1 MNAKHSKQLHSLKTT
16 IVLWAGLCLLITGGV
31 LATYAAL
38 TVRNMATQ
46 SAIEQAQ
53 TQAREI
59 ASQIDAEIE
68 VAMDAVR
75 TMAGALKT
83 TKDKKSPVVLD
94 RKQVSWMIRQLI
106 VENPSLTGASTLW
119 EPNAFDGKDSQFVN
133 QPPDHDATGRFLPYW
148 HWDEKGNPV
157 VEPLT
162 DYETSEWV
170 VCPKTTK
177 NECITEPYIYPIN
190 GVDVLMTTVVA
201 PIVQDVTYY
210 GLVTSDIDL
219 QFLQQYFADRIQV
232 YDGAGE
238 MAIISNKGMLA
249 GVTGKPYLVGKML
262 SEYSSDH
269 ERVLAAI
276 QGNKLDYFTS
286 GTNLEVVAPFV
297 VGKSYTPWGVMLRI
311 PLAAITAGANRLTLQ
326 MVLIGFVLIV
336 AGLAAIWW
344 AMGFTV
350 AKPLAKLRAAAAKM
364 AEGDIEGVSF
374 DDLTQREDEIGEV
387 GRAFGLL
394 SQYFA
399 EIAQASQSVANGDLT
414 ASVRPRSA
422 RDILGTSIAAMI
434 ASLRNIIALL
444 AKNADDLKQ
453 AADQLAAVAA
463 ESGQAT
469 NQIAATMQ
477 QVARGAAQQSQSV
490 NRTAVATEQMSRAI
504 DGVARGAQE
513 QAQSVAKA
521 STLTSQITATV
532 QQVAG
537 NAQVLL
543 KTADQSRQAAL
554 EGAKT
559 VGETV
564 RGMAEIKNKVSVSA
578 LRVEEMG
585 KRSQQ
590 IGAIV
595 ETIEDI
601 ASQTNLLALN
611 AAIEAARAGEHGK
624 GFAVVADEVRKLAE
638 RSSQATKEIAAL
650 VKSIQQSVQEAVAA
664 MNDGAREVESG
675 VEKAEQAG
683 QSLTDILK
691 SADSVREQAELTA
704 KAARQMDVAAN
715 ELVNAMDAVSA
726 VVEQNTAATE
736 EMSASANEV
745 TEAVE
750 NIASVSEENS
760 AAIEE
765 VSASAEQMSAQA
777 QEVMASAQTLAQ
789 MAQALQE
796 LVQRFRMDGSSA
808 EREVGKDKPE
818 MAEMIKENH

>member
-1 MNAKHSKQLHSLKTT
+1 MNNSRIAQVRSLKTT
-16 IVLWAGLCLLITGGV
+16 IVLWAGLCLLVTGGV
-31 LATYAAL
+31 LATYAAF
-38 TVRNMATQ
+38 TVRSMATQ
-46 SAIEQAQ
+46 NAIEQAQ

-59 ASQIDAEIE
+59 ASQIDTEIE
-68 VAMDAVR
+68 IAMDAVR
-75 TMAGALKT
+75 TTAGILKT
-83 TKDKKSPVVLD
+83 TKDKKNPVVLN
-94 RKQVSWMIRQLI
+94 RQQVSWMIRQLI

-119 EPNAFDGKDSQFVN
+119 EPNAFDGKDREYVN
-133 QPPDHDATGRFLPYW
+133 RPPDHDATGRFLPYW

-201 PIVQDVTYY
+201 PVVVDVTYH
-210 GLVTSDIDL
+210 GIVTADIDL
-219 QFLQQYFADRIQV
+219 QFLQQYFAERIKV
-232 YDGAGE
+232 FGGAGE
-238 MAIISNKGMLA
+238 LAIISNKGMLA
-249 GVTGKPYLVGKML
+249 GVTGKPYLVGKMI
-262 SEYSSDH
+262 SEYSADH
-269 ERVLAAI
+269 ERILRAI
-276 QGNKLDYFTS
+276 QGNKADYFTRQ
-286 GTNLEVVAPFV
+286 GNLEVVTPFV
-297 VGKSYTPWGVMLRI
+297 IGKSYTPWGVMVRI
-311 PLAAITAGANRLTLQ
+311 PLSAITASANRLTLQ
-326 MVLIGFVLIV
+326 MVLIGLVLIA
-336 AGLAAIWW
+336 AGMVAIWW

-364 AEGDIEGVSF
+364 AEGDVEGIV
-374 DDLTQREDEIGEV
+374 LNELIQRQDEIGEV
-387 GRAFGLL
+387 GRAFDQL
-394 SQYFA
+394 SQYFSD
-399 EIAQASQSVANGDLT
+399 IAQVSQKVAKGDLT
-414 ASVRPRSA
+414 AAVQPRSE

-434 ASLRNIIALL
+434 RSLRSVILSL
-444 AKNADDLKQ
+444 AQNASGLRE
-453 AADQLAAVAA
+453 AADQLAAVAT

-490 NRTAVATEQMSRAI
+490 NRTAVAAEQMSRAI

-513 QAQSVAKA
+513 QAMSVAKA
-521 STLTSQITATV
+521 STLTSQISSTV

-543 KTADQSRQAAL
+543 RTADQSRQAAL

-578 LRVEEMG
+578 ARVEEMG

-650 VKSIQQSVQEAVAA
+650 VKSIQQSVQEAVSA

-683 QSLTDILK
+683 QSLTEILK

-704 KAARQMDVAAN
+704 KAARQMDAATN
-715 ELVNAMDAVSA
+715 ELVSAMDAVSA

-796 LVQRFRMDGSSA
+796 LVQRFRMNEDGVEKAVA
-808 EREVGKDKPE
+808 EGELEV
-818 MAEMIKENH
+818 AEV

>member
-1 MNAKHSKQLHSLKTT
+1 MNKKPTVQLRSLKTT

-38 TVRNMATQ
+38 TVRQMATK
-46 SAIEQAQ
+46 SAYEQAQ
-53 TQAREI
+53 TQASQI

-68 VAMDAVR
+68 IAMDAVR

-119 EPNAFDGKDSQFVN
+119 EPNAFDGKDSQYVN
-133 QPPDHDATGRFLPYW
+133 TPPDHDHTGRLMPYW

-177 NECITEPYIYPIN
+177 NECITEPYLYPIN

-201 PIVQDVTYY
+201 PIVLDVTYY
-210 GLVTSDIDL
+210 GLVTADIDL

-232 YDGAGE
+232 YNGAGE

-262 SEYSSDH
+262 SEYSGDH

-276 QGNKLDYFTS
+276 QENKIDIFTS
-286 GTNLEVVAPFV
+286 KGNLEVVAPFV

-311 PLAAITAGANRLTLQ
+311 PLSAITASANRLTLQ
-326 MVLIGFVLIV
+326 MILIGFVLIA

-350 AKPLAKLRAAAAKM
+350 AKPLAKLRAVAIQM
-364 AEGDIEGVSF
+364 AEGDTQEVALG
-374 DDLTQREDEIGEV
+374 DLLQREDEIGEV
-387 GRAFGLL
+387 GRAFDQLAR
-394 SQYFA
+394 YFA
-399 EIAQASQSVANGDLT
+399 EIAQTSQKVAAGDLT
-414 ASVRPRSA
+414 VTVRSRSE
-422 RDILGTSIAAMI
+422 RDLLGSSIAAMI
-434 ASLRNIIALL
+434 RSLREVIASLAQ
-444 AKNADDLKQ
+444 NATDLKE
-453 AADQLAAVAA
+453 AADQLAEIAA
-463 ESGQAT
+463 QSGQAT

-477 QVARGAAQQSQSV
+477 QVAKGAAQQSQSV
-490 NRTAVATEQMSRAI
+490 NRTAVAAEQMSRAI
-504 DGVARGAQE
+504 EGVARGAQE
-513 QAQSVAKA
+513 QAISVAKA
-521 STLTSQITATV
+521 STLTTQISTTV

-650 VKSIQQSVQEAVAA
+650 VKSIQQSVQEAVSA
-664 MNDGAREVESG
+664 MNDGAQEVESG
-675 VEKAEQAG
+675 VGKAEQAG
-683 QSLTDILK
+683 QSLSEILK
-691 SADSVREQAELTA
+691 TADSVREQAELTA
-704 KAARQMDVAAN
+704 KAAQQMDTATN

-789 MAQALQE
+789 MAQTLQS
-796 LVQRFRMDGSSA
+796 LVQRFHMNGIGKEEQA
-808 EREVGKDKPE
+808 EEDQLEKVEV
-818 MAEMIKENH
+818 

>member
-1 MNAKHSKQLHSLKTT
+1 M
-16 IVLWAGLCLLITGGV
+16 G
-31 LATYAAL
+31 
-38 TVRNMATQ
+38 
-46 SAIEQAQ
+46 
-53 TQAREI
+53 
-59 ASQIDAEIE
+59 
-68 VAMDAVR
+68 
-75 TMAGALKT
+75 
-83 TKDKKSPVVLD
+83 
-94 RKQVSWMIRQLI
+94 
-106 VENPSLTGASTLW
+106 
-119 EPNAFDGKDSQFVN
+119 
-133 QPPDHDATGRFLPYW
+133 
-148 HWDEKGNPV
+148 
-157 VEPLT
+157 
-162 DYETSEWV
+162 
-170 VCPKTTK
+170 
-177 NECITEPYIYPIN
+177 
-190 GVDVLMTTVVA
+190 
-201 PIVQDVTYY
+201 
-210 GLVTSDIDL
+210 
-219 QFLQQYFADRIQV
+219 
-232 YDGAGE
+232 
-238 MAIISNKGMLA
+238 
-249 GVTGKPYLVGKML
+249 
-262 SEYSSDH
+262 
-269 ERVLAAI
+269 
-276 QGNKLDYFTS
+276 
-286 GTNLEVVAPFV
+286 
-297 VGKSYTPWGVMLRI
+297 
-311 PLAAITAGANRLTLQ
+311 
-326 MVLIGFVLIV
+326 LIGFVLIA
-336 AGLAAIWW
+336 AGVIAIWW
-344 AMGFTV
+344 AMGFSV

-364 AEGDIEGVSF
+364 AEGDSKAIVF
-374 DDLTQREDEIGEV
+374 DDLIDRKDEIGEV
-387 GRAFGLL
+387 GRAFGQLAE
-394 SQYFA
+394 YFA
-399 EIAQASQSVANGDLT
+399 EIAQISQKVAAGDLT
-414 ASVRPRSA
+414 NTVRPRSE
-422 RDILGTSIAAMI
+422 RDLLGSSIASMI
-434 ASLRNIIALL
+434 RSLRDVITSL
-444 AKNADDLKQ
+444 AQNATDLKE
-453 AADQLAAVAA
+453 AADQLADIAT

-477 QVARGAAQQSQSV
+477 QVAKGASQQSQSV
-490 NRTAVATEQMSRAI
+490 NRTAVAAEQMTRAI
-504 DGVARGAQE
+504 EGVARGAQE
-513 QAQSVAKA
+513 QATSVAKA
-521 STLTSQITATV
+521 STLTSQISTTV

-664 MNDGAREVESG
+664 MNEGAREVEGG

-683 QSLTDILK
+683 QSLGDILK

-704 KAARQMDVAAN
+704 KAAQQMDAATN
-715 ELVNAMDAVSA
+715 ELVNAMDSVSA

-796 LVQRFRMDGSSA
+796 LVQRFNLNGKS
-808 EREVGKDKPE
+808 EEEVSVEQAVEVVP
-818 MAEMIKENH
+818 A

>member
-1 MNAKHSKQLHSLKTT
+1 MNSKSTVQLRSLKTT

-31 LATYAAL
+31 LATYAAF
-38 TVRNMATQ
+38 TVRKMATD

-53 TQAREI
+53 TQASQI

-83 TKDKKSPVVLD
+83 VKDKKSPVVLD

-133 QPPDHDATGRFLPYW
+133 VPPDHDATGRFLPYW

-177 NECITEPYIYPIN
+177 NECITEPYLYPIN
-190 GVDVLMTTVVA
+190 GVDVIMTTVVA
-201 PIVQDVTYY
+201 PIVLDVTYY
-210 GLVTSDIDL
+210 GLVTADIDL

-232 YDGAGE
+232 YDGVGE

-249 GVTGKPYLVGKML
+249 GVTRKPYLVGKMI
-262 SEYSSDH
+262 SEYSGDH
-269 ERVLAAI
+269 ERILAAI
-276 QGNKLDYFTS
+276 QGNKVDVFTS
-286 GTNLEVVAPFV
+286 KGNLEVVAPFV

-311 PLAAITAGANRLTLQ
+311 PLSAITVSANRLTLQ
-326 MVLIGFVLIV
+326 MILIGFVLIA

-350 AKPLAKLRAAAAKM
+350 AKPLAKLRAAAIKM
-364 AEGDIEGVSF
+364 AEGDTQEIALG
-374 DDLTQREDEIGEV
+374 DLVQRDDEIGEV
-387 GRAFGLL
+387 GRAFDQL
-394 SQYFA
+394 SHYFA
-399 EIAQASQSVANGDLT
+399 EIAQASQKVAAGDLT
-414 ASVRPRSA
+414 VTVRSRSE
-422 RDILGTSIAAMI
+422 RDLLGSSIAAMI
-434 ASLRNIIALL
+434 QSLREIITSL
-444 AKNADDLKQ
+444 AQNATNLKE
-453 AADQLAAVAA
+453 AADQLAEIAA
-463 ESGQAT
+463 QSGQAT

-490 NRTAVATEQMSRAI
+490 NRTAVAAEQMSRAI

-513 QAQSVAKA
+513 QAVSVAKA
-521 STLTSQITATV
+521 STLTTQISATV

-543 KTADQSRQAAL
+543 RTADQSRQAAL
-554 EGAKT
+554 DGAKT

-578 LRVEEMG
+578 MRVEEMG

-650 VKSIQQSVQEAVAA
+650 VKSIQQSVQEAVSA
-664 MNDGAREVESG
+664 MNDGAQEVESG
-675 VEKAEQAG
+675 VGKAEQAG
-683 QSLTDILK
+683 QSLSEILK

-704 KAARQMDVAAN
+704 KAAQQMDAAAN
-715 ELVNAMDAVSA
+715 ELVTAMDAVSA

-789 MAQALQE
+789 MAQTLQA
-796 LVQRFRMDGSSA
+796 LVQRFHMDGIGKEEQA
-808 EREVGKDKPE
+808 ELDQLEEVVG
-818 MAEMIKENH
+818 

>member
-1 MNAKHSKQLHSLKTT
+1 MNIKRTAQSRSLKIT

-31 LATYAAL
+31 LTVYAAT

-46 SAIEQAQ
+46 NAIEQAQ

-59 ASQIDAEIE
+59 ASEIKAELE

-75 TMAGALKT
+75 TLAGALKT

-119 EPNAFDGKDSQFVN
+119 EPNAFDGKDREYIN
-133 QPPDHDATGRFLPYW
+133 TPPDHDATGRFLPYW

-177 NECITEPYIYPIN
+177 NECITEAYLYPIN

-201 PIVQDVTYY
+201 PIVQDVTYF
-210 GLVTSDIDL
+210 GLVTADIDL
-219 QFLQQYFADRIQV
+219 QFLQQYFADRLEV
-232 YDGAGE
+232 YGGAGE

-249 GVTGKPYLVGKML
+249 GVTKKPYLVGKML
-262 SEYSSDH
+262 SEYSGDH

-276 QGNKLDYFTS
+276 QGNKADYFTS
-286 GTNLEVVAPFV
+286 RGNLEIVAPFV

-311 PLAAITAGANRLTLQ
+311 PLSAVTASANRLTLQ
-326 MVLIGFVLIV
+326 MGLIGFVLIA
-336 AGLAAIWW
+336 AGVIAIWW
-344 AMGFTV
+344 AMGFSV

-364 AEGDIEGVSF
+364 AEGDSEAIVLEDLIE
-374 DDLTQREDEIGEV
+374 RKDEIGEV
-387 GRAFGLL
+387 GRAFGQLAE
-394 SQYFA
+394 YFA
-399 EIAQASQSVANGDLT
+399 EIAQISQKVAAGDLT
-414 ASVRPRSA
+414 NTVRPRSE
-422 RDILGTSIAAMI
+422 RDLLGSSIASMI
-434 ASLRNIIALL
+434 RSLRDVITSL
-444 AKNADDLKQ
+444 AQNATDLKE
-453 AADQLAAVAA
+453 AADQLADIAT

-477 QVARGAAQQSQSV
+477 QVAKGASQQSQSV
-490 NRTAVATEQMSRAI
+490 NRTAVAAEQMTRAI
-504 DGVARGAQE
+504 EGVARGAQE
-513 QAQSVAKA
+513 QATSVAKA
-521 STLTSQITATV
+521 STLTSQISTTV

-664 MNDGAREVESG
+664 MNEGAQEVESG

-683 QSLTDILK
+683 QSLGDILK

-704 KAARQMDVAAN
+704 KAAQQMDAATN
-715 ELVNAMDAVSA
+715 QLVNAMDSVSA

-796 LVQRFRMDGSSA
+796 LVQRFNLNGKS
-808 EREVGKDKPE
+808 EEEVSVEQAVEVVP
-818 MAEMIKENH
+818 A

>member
-1 MNAKHSKQLHSLKTT
+1 MNIKRTAQSRSLKIT

-31 LATYAAL
+31 LTVYAAT

-46 SAIEQAQ
+46 NAIEQAQ

-59 ASQIDAEIE
+59 ASEIKAELE

-75 TMAGALKT
+75 TLAGALKT

-119 EPNAFDGKDSQFVN
+119 EPNAFDGKDREYIN
-133 QPPDHDATGRFLPYW
+133 TPPDHDATGRFLPYW

-177 NECITEPYIYPIN
+177 NECITEAYLYPIN

-201 PIVQDVTYY
+201 PIVQDVTYF
-210 GLVTSDIDL
+210 GLVTADIDL
-219 QFLQQYFADRIQV
+219 QFLQQYFADRLEV
-232 YDGAGE
+232 YGGAGE

-249 GVTGKPYLVGKML
+249 GVTKKPYLVGKML
-262 SEYSSDH
+262 SEYSGDH

-276 QGNKLDYFTS
+276 QGNKADYFTS
-286 GTNLEVVAPFV
+286 RGNLEVVAPFV

-311 PLAAITAGANRLTLQ
+311 PLSAVTASANRLTLQ
-326 MVLIGFVLIV
+326 MGLIGFVLIA
-336 AGLAAIWW
+336 AGVIAIWW
-344 AMGFTV
+344 AMGFSV

-364 AEGDIEGVSF
+364 AEGDSEAIVLEDLIE
-374 DDLTQREDEIGEV
+374 RKDEIGEV
-387 GRAFGLL
+387 GRAFGQLAE
-394 SQYFA
+394 YFA
-399 EIAQASQSVANGDLT
+399 EIAQISQKVAAGDLT
-414 ASVRPRSA
+414 NTVRPRSE
-422 RDILGTSIAAMI
+422 RDLLGSSIASMI
-434 ASLRNIIALL
+434 RSLRDVITSL
-444 AKNADDLKQ
+444 AQNATDLKE
-453 AADQLAAVAA
+453 AADQLADIAT

-477 QVARGAAQQSQSV
+477 QVAKGASQQSQSV
-490 NRTAVATEQMSRAI
+490 NRTAVAAEQMTRAI
-504 DGVARGAQE
+504 EGVARGAQE
-513 QAQSVAKA
+513 QATSVAKA
-521 STLTSQITATV
+521 STLTSQISTTV

-664 MNDGAREVESG
+664 MNEGAQEVESG

-683 QSLTDILK
+683 QSLGDILK

-704 KAARQMDVAAN
+704 KAAQQMDAATN
-715 ELVNAMDAVSA
+715 QLVNAMDSVSA

-796 LVQRFRMDGSSA
+796 LVQRFNLNGKS
-808 EREVGKDKPE
+808 EEEVSVEQAVEVVP
-818 MAEMIKENH
+818 A

>member
-1 MNAKHSKQLHSLKTT
+1 MDVKPKIQFRSLKTT
-16 IVLWAGLCLLITGGV
+16 IVLWVGLFLLVTGGV
-31 LATYAAL
+31 LTTYAAV
-38 TVRNMATQ
+38 TVRNMATNN
-46 SAIEQAQ
+46 AIEQAQ
-53 TQAREI
+53 TQAREV
-59 ASQIDAEIE
+59 ASQIDAELE

-83 TKDKKSPVVLD
+83 IKDPKSPVVLN

-119 EPNAFDGKDSQFVN
+119 DPNAFDGRDRDYIN
-133 QPPDHDATGRFLPYW
+133 TPPDHDATGRFLPYW

-177 NECITEPYIYPIN
+177 NECITEPYLYPIN

-201 PIVQDVTYY
+201 PVVVEDTYY

-219 QFLQQYFADRIQV
+219 QFLQQHFADRFVI

-238 MAIISNKGMLA
+238 LAIVSNKGMLA
-249 GVTGKPYLVGKML
+249 GVTGKPYLVGKAL
-262 SEYSSDH
+262 SEFSGDY
-269 ERVLAAI
+269 ERILAAI
-276 QGNKLDYFTS
+276 QENRVDTFTTN
-286 GTNLEVVAPFV
+286 GNLEVVAPIN
-297 VGKSYTPWGVMLRI
+297 VGKATTPWGVMIRI
-311 PLAAITAGANRLTLQ
+311 PMSAVTADANRLTLQ
-326 MVLIGFVLIV
+326 MILIGFVLIA
-336 AGLAAIWW
+336 AGVVAIWW

-350 AKPLAKLRAAAAKM
+350 AKPLAKLRAIAAKM
-364 AEGDIEGVSF
+364 AEGDTQEIAL
-374 DDLTQREDEIGEV
+374 DDLVRREDEIGEV
-387 GRAFGLL
+387 GRAFDQLA
-394 SQYFA
+394 QYNG
-399 EIAQASQSVANGDLT
+399 EIAQVSQQVAAGDLT
-414 ASVRPRSA
+414 AMIRPRSE
-422 RDILGTSIAAMI
+422 RDILGTSIATMI
-434 ASLRNIIALL
+434 RSLRDVIVSL
-444 AKNADDLKQ
+444 AQNAESLKE
-453 AADQLAAVAA
+453 AADQLATIAS

-477 QVARGAAQQSQSV
+477 QVAKGAAQQSQSV
-490 NRTAVATEQMSRAI
+490 NRTAVAAEQMTRAI

-513 QAQSVAKA
+513 QAISVAKA
-521 STLTSQITATV
+521 SSLTSQISNTV
-532 QQVAG
+532 QQVAN
-537 NAQVLL
+537 NAEILL
-543 KTADQSRQAAL
+543 ETADQSRQAAL

-578 LRVEEMG
+578 MRVEEMG

-638 RSSQATKEIAAL
+638 RSSQATKEIASL
-650 VKSIQQSVQEAVAA
+650 VKSIQQSVQEAVSA
-664 MNDGAREVESG
+664 MNDGAQEVESG

-683 QSLTDILK
+683 QSLSEILK
-691 SADSVREQAELTA
+691 SADSVREQAQLTA
-704 KAARQMDVAAN
+704 KAAQEMDAAAN

-745 TEAVE
+745 TESVE

-789 MAQALQE
+789 MAQALQA
-796 LVQRFRMDGSSA
+796 LVQRFRMN
-808 EREVGKDKPE
+808 GKDT
-818 MAEMIKENH
+818 KEEAKEEEPAMELVKA

>member
-1 MNAKHSKQLHSLKTT
+1 MNTKSTVQLRSLKTT

-38 TVRNMATQ
+38 TVRKMATDE
-46 SAIEQAQ
+46 AIERTQ
-53 TQAREI
+53 TQAGQI
-59 ASQIDAEIE
+59 ASQVDAELE
-68 VAMDAVR
+68 VAMDSVR

-83 TKDKKSPVVLD
+83 VKDKKSPVVLD

-106 VENPSLTGASTLW
+106 VENTSLTGASTLW
-119 EPNAFDGKDSQFVN
+119 EPNAFDGKDRQFVN
-133 QPPDHDATGRFLPYW
+133 VPPDHDATGRFLPYW
-148 HWDEKGNPV
+148 HWDDRGNPV

-190 GVDVLMTTVVA
+190 GVDVLMTTVVT
-201 PIVQDVTYY
+201 PIVLDVTYY
-210 GLVTSDIDL
+210 GLVTADIDL
-219 QFLQQYFADRIQV
+219 QFLQQNFADRIQV
-232 YDGAGE
+232 YQGAGE
-238 MAIISNKGMLA
+238 VAIISNKGMLA
-249 GVTGKPYLVGKML
+249 GVTGKPYLLGKML
-262 SEYSSDH
+262 SEFSGDH
-269 ERVLAAI
+269 ERILAAI
-276 QGNKLDYFTS
+276 QGNQVDVFTS
-286 GTNLEVVAPFV
+286 KGNLEVVAPFV
-297 VGKSYTPWGVMLRI
+297 VGKSHTPWGVMLRI
-311 PLAAITAGANRLTLQ
+311 PLSAITATANRLTLQ
-326 MVLIGFVLIV
+326 MILIGFVLIT

-350 AKPLAKLRAAAAKM
+350 ALPLARLRAAAIKM
-364 AEGDIEGVSF
+364 AEGDTQEIALG
-374 DDLTQREDEIGEV
+374 DLIQRDDEIGEV
-387 GRAFGLL
+387 GRAFDQL
-394 SQYFA
+394 SHYFA
-399 EIAQASQSVANGDLT
+399 EIAQASQKVAAGDLT
-414 ASVRPRSA
+414 VTVRSRSE
-422 RDILGTSIAAMI
+422 RDHLGSSISAMIHSLREIITSLAQNATNLKEAANQLADIAA
-434 ASLRNIIALL
+434 
-444 AKNADDLKQ
+444 Q
-453 AADQLAAVAA
+453 
-463 ESGQAT
+463 SGQAT

-490 NRTAVATEQMSRAI
+490 NRTAVAAEQMSRAI

-513 QAQSVAKA
+513 QATSVSRA
-521 STLTSQITATV
+521 STLTTQISATV

-578 LRVEEMG
+578 MRVEEMG

-650 VKSIQQSVQEAVAA
+650 VKSIQQSVLEAVSA
-664 MNDGAREVESG
+664 MNDGAQEVESG
-675 VEKAEQAG
+675 VGKAEQAG
-683 QSLTDILK
+683 QSLSEILK

-704 KAARQMDVAAN
+704 KAAQQMDAAAN
-715 ELVNAMDAVSA
+715 ELVTAMDAVSA

-789 MAQALQE
+789 MAQTLQA
-796 LVQRFRMDGSSA
+796 LVQRFHMNGSG
-808 EREVGKDKPE
+808 EEEQEELDQLEGVVV
-818 MAEMIKENH
+818 

>member
-1 MNAKHSKQLHSLKTT
+1 MNAKTTQLKSLKTT
-16 IVLWAGLCLLITGGV
+16 IVLWAGLCLLLTGGI
-31 LATYAAL
+31 LATYAAS
-38 TVRNMATQ
+38 TVRRMATE
-46 SAIEQAQ
+46 SALDQAQ

-59 ASQIDAEIE
+59 AAQIDAEIE
-68 VAMDAVR
+68 IAMDAVR

-119 EPNAFDGKDSQFVN
+119 EPNAFDGKDRQYIN
-133 QPPDHDATGRFLPYW
+133 TPPDHDHTGRFLPYW

-201 PIVQDVTYY
+201 PIVLDVTYY
-210 GLVTSDIDL
+210 GLVTADIDL
-219 QFLQQYFADRIQV
+219 QFLQQYFANRIEV
-232 YDGAGE
+232 YGGAGE
-238 MAIISNKGMLA
+238 LAILSNKGMLA
-249 GVTGKPYLVGKML
+249 GVTGKPYLVGKMI
-262 SEYSSDH
+262 SEYSGDH
-269 ERVLAAI
+269 ERVVAAI

-286 GTNLEVVAPFV
+286 NGNLEVVAPFV

-311 PLAAITAGANRLTLQ
+311 PLSAITASANRLTLQ
-326 MVLIGFVLIV
+326 MILIGFILIA

-350 AKPLAKLRAAAAKM
+350 SKPLGQLRAAAAKL
-364 AEGDIEGVSF
+364 ANGDTEGIAVG
-374 DDLTQREDEIGEV
+374 DLIQREDEIGEV
-387 GRAFGLL
+387 GRAFQGLIEYYGEVAEV
-394 SQYFA
+394 SQKV
-399 EIAQASQSVANGDLT
+399 ASGDLT
-414 ASVRPRSA
+414 TNVRPRSA
-422 RDILGTSIAAMI
+422 RDILGKSIAGMI
-434 ASLRNIIALL
+434 QSLREVIESLAL
-444 AKNADDLKQ
+444 NANDLKE
-453 AADQLAAVAA
+453 AASQLAEIAT

-469 NQIAATMQ
+469 NQIAATVQ
-477 QVARGAAQQSQSV
+477 QVAKGATQQSQSV
-490 NRTAVATEQMSRAI
+490 NRTAASVEQMTRAI
-504 DGVARGAQE
+504 NGVARGAQE
-513 QAQSVAKA
+513 QAISVAKA
-521 STLTSQITATV
+521 STLTSQISATV

-543 KTADQSRQAAL
+543 KSADQSRQAAL

-564 RGMAEIKNKVSVSA
+564 LGMAEIKNKVSVSA

-650 VKSIQQSVQEAVAA
+650 VKNIQQSVQEAVSA
-664 MNDGAREVESG
+664 MNDGAQEVESG
-675 VEKAEQAG
+675 VVKAEQAG
-683 QSLTDILK
+683 QSLTEILK
-691 SADSVREQAELTA
+691 SADSVREQAEQTA
-704 KAARQMDVAAN
+704 KAAQQMDTAAN
-715 ELVNAMDAVSA
+715 ELVSAMDSVSA

-745 TEAVE
+745 TEAIE

-789 MAQALQE
+789 MAENLQAM
-796 LVQRFRMDGSSA
+796 VQRFRMTVEEA
-808 EREVGKDKPE
+808 EEKGAAEVPK
-818 MAEMIKENH
+818 AEVLAA

>member
-1 MNAKHSKQLHSLKTT
+1 MNTVTHAKSLKST
-16 IVLWAGLCLLITGGV
+16 IALWAGLCLLITGGV
-31 LATYAAL
+31 LTIYAAF
-38 TVRNMATQ
+38 TVRNMATE
-46 SAIEQAQ
+46 SAMEQAQ

-68 VAMDAVR
+68 AAMDAVR

-83 TKDKKSPVVLD
+83 IKDKKSPVVLD

-119 EPNAFDGKDSQFVN
+119 EPNAFDGKDREFVN

-170 VCPKTTK
+170 VCPKTTQ
-177 NECITEPYIYPIN
+177 NECITEPYLYPIN

-201 PIVQDVTYY
+201 PIIQDQTYY
-210 GLVTSDIDL
+210 GIVTSDIDL
-219 QFLQQYFADRIQV
+219 QFLQQHFADQTKV
-232 YDGAGE
+232 YNGAGE
-238 MAIISNKGMLA
+238 LAIISNQGMLA
-249 GVTGKPYLVGKML
+249 GVTRKPYLVGKML
-262 SEYSSDH
+262 SEFSGDH
-269 ERVLAAI
+269 ERILAAI
-276 QGNKLDYFTS
+276 QGNQVDTFTS
-286 GTNLEVVAPFV
+286 KGNLEVVAPIV
-297 VGKSYTPWGVMLRI
+297 VGKSSTPWGIMVRI
-311 PLAAITAGANRLTLQ
+311 PLSAVTASANRLTLQ
-326 MVLIGFVLIV
+326 MVLIGFVLIA

-344 AMGFTV
+344 ALGFTV
-350 AKPLAKLRAAAAKM
+350 QKPLAELRNAALRLAN
-364 AEGDIEGVSF
+364 GDAQGIESTN
-374 DDLTQREDEIGEV
+374 LTKREDEIGEV
-387 GRAFGLL
+387 GRAFQALL
-394 SQYFA
+394 EYFDEITEVSRKVASGDLTVNVRARSEQDSLGKSIASMIQSLRQVIESLAVNANNLQEAASQLA
-399 EIAQASQSVANGDLT
+399 EIAT
-414 ASVRPRSA
+414 
-422 RDILGTSIAAMI
+422 
-434 ASLRNIIALL
+434 
-444 AKNADDLKQ
+444 
-453 AADQLAAVAA
+453 

-469 NQIAATMQ
+469 NQIAATVQ
-477 QVARGAAQQSQSV
+477 QVAKGAAQQSQSV
-490 NRTAVATEQMSRAI
+490 NRTAASVEQMTRAI
-504 DGVARGAQE
+504 NGVARGAQE
-513 QAQSVAKA
+513 QAISVAKA
-521 STLTSQITATV
+521 STLTGQISTTV

-543 KTADQSRQAAL
+543 KSADESRQAAL

-638 RSSQATKEIAAL
+638 RSSQATKEIAGL
-650 VKSIQQSVQEAVAA
+650 VKSIQQSVQEAVSA
-664 MNDGAREVESG
+664 MNDGAQEVESG

-683 QSLTDILK
+683 QSLTAILK
-691 SADSVREQAELTA
+691 SADAVREQAELTA
-704 KAARQMDVAAN
+704 KAAKQMDLAAN
-715 ELVNAMDAVSA
+715 ELVGAMDSVSA

-736 EMSASANEV
+736 EMSASAQEV
-745 TEAVE
+745 TESIE

-789 MAQALQE
+789 MAQALQAV
-796 LVQRFRMDGSSA
+796 VQRFNIHAQDQEPSK
-808 EREVGKDKPE
+808 EVVEELMP
-818 MAEMIKENH
+818 A